1 MSSFKR
7 INVSDSF
14 VVPYVA
20 NKNWDILSSSF
31 AEKQI
36 TVNVGVNITS
46 SVFDPIDENNTN
58 GSYDRLIYDVV
69 NSTYYPNFLPS
80 GSVVTASR
88 QSTILNDGTL
98 STSSYYN
105 GFVELGNLDT
115 IKYFPTQ
122 SNSIIYTIN
131 IPRQLTG
138 EGVLPTTF
146 EIYFNKQATCEN
158 FSITNKI
165 N

>member
-69 NSTYYPNFLPS
+69 NSTYYPKFLPS

-88 QSTILNDGTL
+88 QGPILNDGTL
-98 STSSYYN
+98 STS
-105 GFVELGNLDT
+105 
-115 IKYFPTQ
+115 
-122 SNSIIYTIN
+122 
-131 IPRQLTG
+131 
-138 EGVLPTTF
+138 
-146 EIYFNKQATCEN
+146 
-158 FSITNKI
+158 
-165 N
+165 

>member
-20 NKNWDILSSSF
+20 NKSWDILSSSF
-31 AEKQI
+31 NEKQI
-36 TVNVGVNITS
+36 IVNVGVNITS
-46 SVFDPIDENNTN
+46 SVFDPNSENNTN

-80 GSVVTASR
+80 GSVVTSSR
-88 QSTILNDGTL
+88 QGTILNDGTL

-115 IKYFPTQ
+115 VKYFNARIEALLLIKYFLKLC
-122 SNSIIYTIN
+122 I
-131 IPRQLTG
+131 L
-138 EGVLPTTF
+138 L
-146 EIYFNKQATCEN
+146 
-158 FSITNKI
+158 
-165 N
+165 